1 MTMIKIDTSNTL
13 YLKYLHFS
21 RHHHLKHFV
30 STRVGGVSQGPGEGL
45 NIGFHA
51 HDQDSNVIRN
61 REILAQSLEIS
72 VDSFCFLNQVHS
84 DQVAVVDHTAR
95 GRGVKN
101 AQNTIPQTDAII
113 TQSPDVC
120 LVVLSADCVGVL
132 FYDPVQQVIGAA
144 HSGWRGTVKKI
155 AAKTVEAM
163 QVNFGSKPEDI
174 LVGLGPGISPEVYEV
189 GGEVVEEVEKAYG
202 SIFEYVT
209 YPNYTKKPHF
219 NIWEAIRQS
228 LIDTGVSAKN
238 IITSGLCSYRNP
250 SLFFSHRRDEG
261 KTGRFATGIML
272 G

>member
-1 MTMIKIDTSNTL
+1 MTMIKIDTSDIL

-21 RHHHLKHFV
+21 RYNQVKHFV
-30 STRVGGVSQGPGEGL
+30 TTRVGGVSQNPGKGL
-45 NIGFHA
+45 NMGFHA

-61 REILAQSLEIS
+61 REILARSLDIS
-72 VDSFCFLNQVHS
+72 VDSFCFLNQVHG

-95 GRGVKN
+95 GRGVKDS
-101 AQNTIPQTDAII
+101 QNTIPKTDAII
-113 TQSPDVC
+113 TQSRDVC
-120 LVVLSADCVGVL
+120 LIVLSADCVGVL
-132 FYDPVQQVIGAA
+132 FYDPVKQVIGAA

-163 QVNFGSKPEDI
+163 QANYGSRPQDI

-189 GGEVVEEVEKAYG
+189 GSEVVEEVEKAYG
-202 SIFEYVT
+202 SIFQYVA
-209 YPNYTKKPHF
+209 YPNYTQKPHF

-272 G
+272 A

>member
-101 AQNTIPQTDAII
+101 AQN
-113 TQSPDVC
+113 
-120 LVVLSADCVGVL
+120 L
-132 FYDPVQQVIGAA
+132 
-144 HSGWRGTVKKI
+144 
-155 AAKTVEAM
+155 
-163 QVNFGSKPEDI
+163 
-174 LVGLGPGISPEVYEV
+174 
-189 GGEVVEEVEKAYG
+189 
-202 SIFEYVT
+202 
-209 YPNYTKKPHF
+209 TKY
-219 NIWEAIRQS
+219 R
-228 LIDTGVSAKN
+228 
-238 IITSGLCSYRNP
+238 TS
-250 SLFFSHRRDEG
+250 
-261 KTGRFATGIML
+261 
-272 G
+272 